1 MRLKRIEVKRSLM
14 ISERFVMMQ
23 SEKVG
28 DLLLELNPFVWIEP
42 VEAQEEA
49 QDAVL
54 QLIIG

>member
-14 ISERFVMMQ
+14 LSQRYVTTQ

-42 VEAQEEA
+42 VEAQEA

>member
-1 MRLKRIEVKRSLM
+1 MLSQRYVTT
-14 ISERFVMMQ
+14 Q

-42 VEAQEEA
+42 VEAQEA